1 MSTDNNSKGIVL
13 IIIAMTLFAMQDS
26 LIKFIFEKA
35 ALYEI
40 FFGRYFVAAIL
51 LFCYIKFKKQKV
63 SLKTYYPILTLVR
76 VVLHFLA
83 FSAFF
88 ISLTYMPLATANAL
102 FFSCP
107 FFVSIFAKFFLNEH
121 IGIRRWSAIVF
132 GFVGVFIVLDP
143 NFSDFEYKS
152 LLPVGCA
159 FFYAASMTI
168 TKYTSDKDD
177 VNTQLFYFYL
187 IALILC
193 GIIYLFMGNGQFNN
207 SNFDS
212 TTQFIFRDWFSNF
225 KYTWKFILFFGVA
238 ASIAFLCIFSAYIVA
253 SPSVVS
259 LFEYSLIIMSMIPG
273 YFLFDEVPSTRTF
286 LGVGCIIAAGVY
298 IYFRERVKEQY
309 IASETPVRR

>member
-1 MSTDNNSKGIVL
+1 MTKDNNSKGIIL

-26 LIKFIFEKA
+26 LIKYIFEKA
-35 ALYEI
+35 SLYEI

-51 LFCYIKFKKQKV
+51 LFSYIKFRNQKV
-63 SLKTYYPILTLVR
+63 SLKTYYPVWTIIR

-107 FFVSIFAKFFLNEH
+107 FFVSIFAKFFLKEF

-132 GFVGVFIVLDP
+132 GFIGVFIVLDP

-152 LLPVGCA
+152 LLPVVCA

-193 GIIYLFMGNGQFNN
+193 GLIYLFMGNGQLNN
-207 SNFDS
+207 SDFDP
-212 TTQFIFRDWFSNF
+212 TTQFIFREWFSIIE
-225 KYTWKFILFFGVA
+225 YTWKFILFFGFV

-273 YFLFDEVPSTRTF
+273 YFLFNEIPSGRTF
-286 LGVGCIIAAGVY
+286 FGVVCIIAAGIY
-298 IYFRERVKEQY
+298 IYFREKARDQY
-309 IASETPVRR
+309 IATETPVRR

>member
-63 SLKTYYPILTLVR
+63 RLKTYYPILTLVR

-152 LLPVGCA
+152 LLPIGCA

-225 KYTWKFILFFGVA
+225 EYTWKFILFFGVA